1 MNKRLYLI
9 VSALLA
15 LAMPIIADAAEPV
28 PGDSCTAGEENY
40 FQRTGGNEIPTG
52 HLIVCKSGTWRS
64 ILSWDAAAAIT
75 KIGNLTCTNGQVLKF
90 NGTTWA
96 CGADNAGM
104 SNLPALTSARIWVG
118 NTSNVATAVALS
130 GDATLS
136 NAGVLTIANNAVT
149 SAKIADGTITGAD
162 IANSTI
168 GIGKLAATGSA
179 SSSVFLRGDG
189 TWAAPPSGADNL
201 GNHTATTALNLAN
214 NNIVGADSV
223 TLDNHLYLIDANGA
237 DSKTAALLSY
247 DDRLYFRRHAA
258 GTNAYETNVAN
269 LSLTDGTL
277 TATAFAGSGAS
288 LTALNANNLAS
299 GAVPAAR
306 LPAYTGDVTKA
317 AGATVT
323 TIANNAVTSAKIA
336 DGAVALADLADNAV
350 ATAKVANSAVTNAK
364 LANMAATTIK
374 GNNTAAAAAPLDLT
388 ATQVRAMLGSGTPG
402 SGNFLRGDGTWAA
415 PSTSLPALTST
426 RIWVG
431 NGSNV
436 ATAVNLSGDATLS
449 NAGALTIANDAIT
462 SAKIADGA
470 VALADLAANSVNSSK
485 IVDGSI
491 AAADLASNA
500 VTNVKIA
507 DATIVATTKLSA
519 TGTKNASTFL
529 RGDNTWAAP
538 PSGGAAL
545 AGTWCGRR
553 EIRCMGSGPQYSGNS
568 ISCGGSSITAT
579 CSGVIVSTVNCP
591 SGYAGTK
598 YDEKEGGSGFNTYAI
613 HIYTCTKS

>member
-1 MNKRLYLI
+1 MIERLYLI
-9 VSALLA
+9 VLALLG

-40 FQRTGGNEIPTG
+40 FQRTAGNEIPTG

-118 NTSNVATAVALS
+118 NASNAATAVALS

-136 NAGVLTIANNAVT
+136 NAGVLTITNNAVT

-189 TWAAPPSGADNL
+189 TWASPPTGADNL
-201 GNHTATTALNLAN
+201 GNHIATTILRSDTHNTDDLGTTA
-214 NNIVGADSV
+214 IRWKDGWFQGTV
-223 TLDNHLYLIDANGA
+223 T
-237 DSKTAALLSY
+237 
-247 DDRLYFRRHAA
+247 A
-258 GTNAYETNVAN
+258 GT
-269 LSLTDGTL
+269 
-277 TATAFAGSGAS
+277 FAGSGAS
-288 LTALNANNLAS
+288 LTALNANNLTS

-336 DGAVALADLADNAV
+336 DGAVALADLAANSVNSSKIVDASIVAADLADSAV
-350 ATAKVANSAVTNAK
+350 ATAKVANSAVTNVK

-388 ATQVRAMLGSGTPG
+388 ATQVRAMLGTGTPG

-415 PSTSLPALTST
+415 PSTSLPALTSM

-431 NGSNV
+431 SGSNV

-449 NAGALTIANDAIT
+449 NAGALTIANNAIT

-538 PSGGAAL
+538 PGGGGISNVTTVSTNNASTTAYCP
-545 AGTWCGRR
+545 AGYFRTGC
-553 EIRCMGSGPQYSGNS
+553 SSS
-568 ISCGGSSITAT
+568 SSCGEPQPNGAGCICPGISGFGG
-579 CSGVIVSTVNCP
+579 CSGSCFA
-591 SGYAGTK
+591 YCAQ
-598 YDEKEGGSGFNTYAI
+598 
-613 HIYTCTKS
+613 